1 MKKGTII
8 ALIVAIALI
17 VVGGILVVM
26 GLSFAGNGTQES
38 KLTERIITVAESF
51 DSIKINTQDCDVKFV
66 PYNGD
71 VNAQITILEQDRVSH
86 QVLVEDGTLTIKMT
100 DQRKWTDFV
109 RVFNVFGEQESMS
122 MTLCIPNTL
131 YTSIYITTDTGDIR
145 IPGVLQA
152 EEMTLRSDTGD
163 VWLEGGPVQVLD
175 CMLSTGDITVRGG
188 EAEIMTLRT
197 GTGELDVRDLTA
209 RELHLA
215 ENTGDVEVENVSVQI
230 FTINGNTCD
239 VELENVQ
246 AQDYLQVFT
255 DTGDIDITNSEALN
269 VNIETDTGDITVP
282 KDWEFQRIETDTGS
296 IKFE

>member
-8 ALIVAIALI
+8 ALVVAIVLI

-26 GLSFAGNGTQES
+26 GLSFAGGGTQES
-38 KLTERIITVAESF
+38 ILTEQTITATEPF

-100 DQRKWTDFV
+100 DQRKWTDHI
-109 RVFNVFGEQESMS
+109 RVFNVYGQTESMS

-131 YTSIYITTDTGDIR
+131 YESVYITTDTGDIR

-175 CMLSTGDITVRGG
+175 CMLSTGGITVRGG

-197 GTGELDVRDLTA
+197 GTGKLDVTDVIA
-209 RELHLA
+209 EELHLGID
-215 ENTGDVEVENVSVQI
+215 TGKTEVENVIAPI
-230 FTINGNTCD
+230 FTVNGGSGD
-239 VELENVQ
+239 MEVENVQ
-246 AQDYLQVFT
+246 AEEYLQVFT
-255 DTGDIDITNSEALN
+255 DTGDIDITNSESLN
-269 VNIETDTGDITVP
+269 VNIATDTGDITVP
-282 KDWEFQRIETDTGS
+282 KAWEFQRIETDTGKV
-296 IKFE
+296 KFQ